1 MGFELRGGSQLGPL
15 VRASDSEW
23 VLMYP
28 AVNGTL
34 SAETARLHCSA
45 PRLQSCSNPPVPTA
59 VAQEPRRSLV
69 DCKPSVAGGSRRDA
83 PGASPHTETHPP
95 MSQAPFQGVLCQPI
109 ASALHQ
115 HSPHLTRSSIRLLQ
129 GIGTPHAL
137 HFGSAFA
144 CGCTQAHTTRHV
156 DKGARLIY
164 GVAYR

>member
-28 AVNGTL
+28 AVYGTL

-59 VAQEPRRSLV
+59 VAQEQRRSRV

-83 PGASPHTETHPP
+83 PAPAHTLKHTHR
-95 MSQAPFQGVLCQPI
+95 C
-109 ASALHQ
+109 HK
-115 HSPHLTRSSIRLLQ
+115 
-129 GIGTPHAL
+129 L
-137 HFGSAFA
+137 HFRVSCVSRSRQHCTSIPLTLRGRRFDFCRALDTARVAFRLSFCLRVHA
-144 CGCTQAHTTRHV
+144 NAQDASCGQ
-156 DKGARLIY
+156 GAQ
-164 GVAYR
+164 